1 MFHEVLLAKIESFGI
16 LSLEFVIAR
25 HPYLTSTLPKPAR
38 KAPCETTTPPFR
50 LGGFELHGLMV
61 WDIHWVLINTQ
72 TRKLDFGMDGGSS
85 RESCVK

>member
-25 HPYLTSTLPKPAR
+25 HPYLASTLPKPAR

-50 LGGFELHGLMV
+50 LGGIRIAWSDGLGHSLSFDKHSNKEVRFWHG
-61 WDIHWVLINTQ
+61 W
-72 TRKLDFGMDGGSS
+72 R
-85 RESCVK
+85 